1 MEVGNS
7 TMEELVK
14 YGIYQQMGLLVII
27 SILVLILCV
36 MCRIEREQEEIRSFV
51 ELFEET
57 DDIWN
62 ECNWGEIAETNE
74 RISETISEIE
84 VEIRELKKEGK

>member
-1 MEVGNS
+1 
-7 TMEELVK
+7 MEELVK
-14 YGIYQQMGLLVII
+14 YGMYQQVGLLVFIL
-27 SILVLILCV
+27 ILVLILCV
-36 MCRIEREQEEIRSFV
+36 ICRIEREQEKIRSFV

-62 ECNWGEIAETNE
+62 ECNWEGIIDRNE
-74 RISETISEIE
+74 RMSETISEIE

>member
-1 MEVGNS
+1 
-7 TMEELVK
+7 MEELVK
-14 YGIYQQMGLLVII
+14 YGMYQQVGLLVII
-27 SILVLILCV
+27 LILVLILCV
-36 MCRIEREQEEIRSFV
+36 ICRIEREQEKIRSFV

-62 ECNWGEIAETNE
+62 ECNWEGIVDRNE
-74 RISETISEIE
+74 RMSETISEIE